1 MGVFAIKR
9 MDGSK
14 AWYYSFMYN
23 GVRYRKLA
31 GSTKTQALLAMEKV
45 RTAVINENYELA
57 GRISN
62 PKIED
67 FSDTFLER
75 REHLR
80 SSKRDKLSVK
90 ILLRYF
96 NGRTLQSITSAN
108 IEDYISYRKS
118 TGVSNSTVNRELAC
132 LKRMYNLAIN
142 WKEARVNPVINVD
155 FLEEPPGR
163 TRFLTIEEAIL
174 LIEKASTSLK
184 SIIITALNTGMRL
197 GEILSLR
204 WNQVH
209 LENMIDPTIEITT
222 SKNNKKRFIP
232 LNEDMI
238 SLMKNIRTKS
248 DSDYVFIGERGEP
261 LRSIR
266 NTFNLAVENAD
277 IKDFKFHDL
286 RHTFASHYLMSGG
299 DLLSLKEILG
309 HSDLKMVQRYT
320 HLASK
325 YKRKMIN
332 KLNRKFY

>member
-45 RTAVINENYELA
+45 RNSVINENYELA

-142 WKEARVNPVINVD
+142 WKY
-155 FLEEPPGR
+155 
-163 TRFLTIEEAIL
+163 
-174 LIEKASTSLK
+174 
-184 SIIITALNTGMRL
+184 
-197 GEILSLR
+197 
-204 WNQVH
+204 
-209 LENMIDPTIEITT
+209 
-222 SKNNKKRFIP
+222 
-232 LNEDMI
+232 
-238 SLMKNIRTKS
+238 S
-248 DSDYVFIGERGEP
+248 D
-261 LRSIR
+261 
-266 NTFNLAVENAD
+266 
-277 IKDFKFHDL
+277 
-286 RHTFASHYLMSGG
+286 
-299 DLLSLKEILG
+299 
-309 HSDLKMVQRYT
+309 
-320 HLASK
+320 
-325 YKRKMIN
+325 
-332 KLNRKFY
+332 